1 MFSTLYPQI
10 HRYDNPF
17 NNLDT
22 ESLILNS
29 LNGLELRREH
39 SIKKS
44 VASQTFLAATET
56 DKIDLCIDEEY
67 EERPSTPFLANH
79 INGMGS
85 GCSSLSIW
93 DDVDV
98 CQHCGSLLRA
108 R

>member
-1 MFSTLYPQI
+1 MFSIFYPQI

-17 NNLDT
+17 NSLDH
-22 ESLILNS
+22 ESLILTS
-29 LNGLELRREH
+29 GLELRPELGV
-39 SIKKS
+39 KKS
-44 VASQTFLAATET
+44 VASQTFIAATEA

-67 EERPSTPFLANH
+67 EERASTPLLANH
-79 INGMGS
+79 MNGMGP

-98 CQHCGSLLRA
+98 CQHCGSLLRT